1 MQKSISA
8 NEDLVHKIL
17 LQKSNSVRLDKFKK
31 YRQNL
36 RTKGMLTQK
45 QDSRTQFE
53 NSVSIGCKFK
63 ETRC

>member
-45 QDSRTQFE
+45 QDSRIQLE
-53 NSVSIGCKFK
+53 NSVSIGCKFR
-63 ETRC
+63 EARC